1 MNTILLAGFFAL
13 STLVFMG
20 LKLYWMGLPS
30 VCQ

>member
-1 MNTILLAGFFAL
+1 MNTILIAGFTAL
-13 STLVFMG
+13 SALVLMA